1 MSAGSTFE
9 GLPGWAKGAIAVG
22 SLGLVTLI
30 GFSIRNGIKK
40 RLALAKDH
48 ETQRV
53 VDSDIKDLKKQGQV
67 PSLSKSQMATLADE
81 LKVAFD
87 GYGTDGVAVARVFDK
102 MKTDLDVLAL
112 IDVYGI
118 RKISSGRFNPEP
130 DFDGGLAGAMLNEL
144 DSVQVSVVNSILAK
158 KNIKFRF

>member
-40 RLALAKDH
+40 RLALAK
-48 ETQRV
+48 
-53 VDSDIKDLKKQGQV
+53 DSDIKDLKKQGQV